1 TNREMKVMN
10 HPEKLW
16 VEWAK
21 IFIIALALTVFVRTF
36 LFASIVVDGS
46 SMLLTLHDRDKMIVN
61 KFDYHFKD
69 PERFDII
76 VFHASEDRDFIERII
91 GLPGEHV
98 EVRNRV
104 LYIDGE
110 KVPEPFL
117 AENDERNMDSDV
129 TIYEN
134 FTLEELP
141 GGYQTILDAK
151 YLVLGDNRNNS
162 TDSRVIGLISKSQI
176 VGKTD
181 IIIWPISRWQ
191 TLNSNDNEVYI

>member
-1 TNREMKVMN
+1 MN

-36 LFASIVVDGS
+36 LFAPIVVDGS
-46 SMLLTLHDRDKMIVN
+46 SMLPTLHDRDKMIVN
-61 KFDYHFKD
+61 KLDYHFKD

-76 VFHASEDRDFIERII
+76 VFHASEDRDFIKRII

-110 KVPEPFL
+110 KVLEPFL
-117 AENDERNMDSDV
+117 AESDEKNTDSDV

-134 FTLEELP
+134 FTLE
-141 GGYQTILDAK
+141 
-151 YLVLGDNRNNS
+151 
-162 TDSRVIGLISKSQI
+162 
-176 VGKTD
+176 
-181 IIIWPISRWQ
+181 
-191 TLNSNDNEVYI
+191 

>member
-1 TNREMKVMN
+1 MKVMN

-21 IFIIALALTVFVRTF
+21 VFIVALTLTIFVRSF
-36 LFASIVVDGS
+36 LFAPIVVDGS
-46 SMLLTLHDRDKMIVN
+46 SMLPTLYDRDKMIVN
-61 KFDYHFKD
+61 KLDYHFKD

-76 VFHASEDRDFIERII
+76 VFHASEDRDFIKRII

-104 LYIDGE
+104 LYTDGE
-110 KVPEPFL
+110 KVLEPFL
-117 AENDERNMDSDV
+117 AESDEKNTDSDV

-141 GGYQTILDAK
+141 AGYQTIPEHK
-151 YLVLGDNRNNS
+151 YLVLDDNRNNS
-162 TDSRVIGLISKSQI
+162 TDSLVIGLISKSQI

-191 TLNSNDNEVYI
+191 TLNSNDKQVNI